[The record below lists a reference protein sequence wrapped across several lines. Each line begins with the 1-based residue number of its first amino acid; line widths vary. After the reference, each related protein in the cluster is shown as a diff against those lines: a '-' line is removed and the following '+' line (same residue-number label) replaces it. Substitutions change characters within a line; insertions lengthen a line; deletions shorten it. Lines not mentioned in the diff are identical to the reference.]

1 MGANSVTGTGPGSA
15 EDPYRGLGISFLPKI
30 LNTEKLLVFNK
41 SELDRIITFI
51 GGGNGAVTINSAAG
65 PAFTFDAGA
74 GITITTNVTTNT
86 VTITATGGVS

>member
-65 PAFTFDAGA
+65 PAFAFDAGA
-74 GITITTNVTTNT
+74 GITITTNVTTST
-86 VTITATGGVS
+86 VTITETGGVS